1 MLTYEQM
8 SNTRKE
14 LQENFKRLGEDKRK
28 VLADLNISE
37 CELEAALNMKD
48 TDPVIVWWLRDYLV
62 NNLEQKGIE
71 VYPFT
76 FLTDEVAEEIKFM
89 L

>member
-28 VLADLNISE
+28 VIADLNISE
-37 CELEAALNMKD
+37 CELEAALNMKNI
-48 TDPVIVWWLRDYLV
+48 DPVVVWWLRDYLV
-62 NNLEQKGIE
+62 SNLEEKGIE

-76 FLTDEVAEEIKFM
+76 FLTDEIADEINYM
-89 L
+89 M